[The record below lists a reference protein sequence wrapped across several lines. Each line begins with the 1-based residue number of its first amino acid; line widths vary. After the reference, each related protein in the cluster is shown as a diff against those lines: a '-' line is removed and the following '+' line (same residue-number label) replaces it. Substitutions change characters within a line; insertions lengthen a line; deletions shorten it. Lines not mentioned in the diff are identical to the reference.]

1 MRYTLIFGLVLFC
14 SLSVSAARA
23 EESFFNA
30 NGVKI
35 RYITAGQGEAVILLH
50 GFAVRSSE
58 EMWIKNALN
67 EPQVV
72 AVLARDYRVIAMDW
86 RGHGRSGKPRGVK
99 HYGLEMVEDV
109 VRLMDHLKIKQAHV
123 VGYSLGAIVTG
134 KLLVTHPDRLLSVTL
149 GGGAPVYAPT
159 QKWEVIIEELAKSLD
174 KGAGAGP
181 LVPVIAPAGE
191 PLPPQEA
198 VNALGQLLVFGQDQ
212 KALASVIRGIV
223 KLEVTTEQLK
233 ANKIPVLVVYGDREG
248 EARERISRVVPV
260 LAQTEVQVIADGDH
274 MTTFARPEFRTAI
287 HKFLKSRRN

>member
-1 MRYTLIFGLVLFC
+1 MRNSLIFGLVLFC

-23 EESFFNA
+23 EEAFFNA
-30 NGVKI
+30 NRIKI

-72 AVLARDYRVIAMDW
+72 AELSRDYRVIAMDW
-86 RGHGRSGKPRGVK
+86 RGHGKSGKPRGVK
-99 HYGLEMVEDV
+99 NYGLEMVEDV
-109 VRLMDHLKIKQAHV
+109 VRLMDHLKIKQAHI
-123 VGYSLGAIVTG
+123 VGYSLGAIVAG

-149 GGGAPVYAPT
+149 GGGAPVYQPT
-159 QKWEVIIEELAKSLD
+159 KKWQVVVEELAKSLD

-191 PLPPQEA
+191 PAPSQEA
-198 VNALGQLLVFGQDQ
+198 MNVLGQLLVFGQDQ
-212 KALASVIRGIV
+212 KVLASVIRGIV
-223 KLEVTTEQLK
+223 NLEVTTEQLK
-233 ANKIPVLVVYGDREG
+233 ANKIPVLVVYGNREG
-248 EARERISRVVPV
+248 EALERIGRFVPV
-260 LAQTEVQVIADGDH
+260 LAQVEVQVIAGGDH

-287 HKFLKSRRN
+287 HKFLNSHRN